1 MRPVLAVVALLGL
14 LSAACLPLEGEPAQ
28 DATDADGLP
37 VVDADC
43 ITLDVAVSSEKIDLM
58 RDLAQEFTGE
68 VDGRCVGVRVQSKAS
83 GGAASLLAEG
93 WDEEVEGPRPVLWS
107 PASAAWGA
115 VVNQRLAEAGQEA
128 IVGEPVP
135 FMQTPL
141 VIAMPEPMA
150 EALGHPT
157 TPIGWADILELARS
171 DTGWA
176 AFGHPEWGP
185 FRLGKTNPNFSTSGL
200 SALVAQT
207 YAAAGTTRDLTLEDV
222 RDPAVE
228 EFARDIE
235 RSVVHYGP
243 TTLTFLN
250 NWYRNDARGTALTY
264 ASAAAVEEV
273 SIVQYNRGNPDGV
286 LEPGEEPRPP
296 RVPLVAVYPTE
307 GTLFSD
313 NPLYVLDAEWVDEDE
328 AAAAAL
334 FRDFVLEPDNQRR
347 VLEFG
352 FRPGNPDVAIG
363 EPITTANG
371 VDPAQPQTTLEV
383 PEPAVLVELIDS
395 WEDTRKPAQVLLV
408 MDVSGSMGE
417 PAVAGGTETKL
428 DLAASAAIT
437 ALDQFAPQDRVGL
450 RVFTTDLRA
459 PEDDPTADPDGDGV
473 VAWVDLVEVAPIGA
487 GAEALRSAIRGLFPL
502 NGTPLFDV
510 ALASYEDVLADY
522 DPDAINAVV
531 LLTDGINDDGDLE
544 DDEAQLQALL
554 RRLQTGVE
562 GASARPVRMF
572 TIGYGEDADLATMR
586 AIAEASDAAAYDASD
601 PASIDRVFTA
611 VISNF

>member
-1 MRPVLAVVALLGL
+1 MRPIRLLAATGVAAVTL
-14 LSAACLPLEGEPAQ
+14 AACTFGGGDDRVVTGP
-28 DATDADGLP
+28 DGDQ

-43 ITLDVAVSSEKIDLM
+43 VALDVAVSSEKIDLM

-115 VVNQRLAEAGQEA
+115 VVNQRLTAAGQTPF
-128 IVGEPVP
+128 VGEPVP

-150 EALGHPT
+150 EALGYPE

-171 DTGWA
+171 DAGWA
-176 AFGHPEWGP
+176 DFGHPEWGP

-207 YAAAGTTRDLTLEDV
+207 YAAAGTTRDLTLEDL
-222 RDPAVE
+222 RDPGVTA
-228 EFARDIE
+228 FARDIE

-313 NPLYVLDAEWVDEDE
+313 NPLFVLDAEWVDDQER
-328 AAAAAL
+328 AAAEL
-334 FRDFVLEPDNQRR
+334 FRDFVLEPANQQR
-347 VLEFG
+347 VLDFG
-352 FRPGNPDVAIG
+352 FRPGNPDVPIG
-363 EPITTANG
+363 DPIVAANG
-371 VDPAQPQTTLEV
+371 VDPAQPQTTLQV
-383 PEPAVLVELIDS
+383 PDPAVLVELIDG
-395 WEDTRKPAQVLLV
+395 WEDTRKPANVLLV

-417 PAVAGGTETKL
+417 PAVGGGRETKL
-428 DLAASAAIT
+428 DLATRAAIT

-450 RVFTTDLRA
+450 RVFTTDLAA
-459 PEDDPTADPDGDGV
+459 PTPDADPDGDGV
-473 VAWVDLVEVAPIGA
+473 VAWLDLVEVAPIGN
-487 GAEALRSAIRGLFPL
+487 GAESLRSAIRGLFPL

-510 ALASYEDVLADY
+510 ARASYEDVLATY

-531 LLTDGINDDGDLE
+531 LLTDGINDDGDL
-544 DDEAQLQALL
+544 DDDQAQFQELLTRLQA
-554 RRLQTGVE
+554 GAE
-562 GASARPVRMF
+562 GAQARPVRMF